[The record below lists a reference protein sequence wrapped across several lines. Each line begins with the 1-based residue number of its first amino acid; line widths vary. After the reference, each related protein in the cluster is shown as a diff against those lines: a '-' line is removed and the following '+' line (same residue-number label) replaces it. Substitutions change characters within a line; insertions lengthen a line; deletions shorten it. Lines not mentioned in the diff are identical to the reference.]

1 MKIKLLAFG
10 IARDIIGTPEYNLE
24 VKIQSNIGDLKQIL
38 MTQYQEFKKLKSI
51 KFAINE
57 NYQEDHFLLHEG
69 DEVVVIP
76 PVSGG

>member
-1 MKIKLLAFG
+1 MKIKLITFG
-10 IARDIIGTPEYNLE
+10 IAKEIIGAPECNLE
-24 VKIQSNIGDLKQIL
+24 VKVPCKIGDLKQIL
-38 MTQYQEFKKLKSI
+38 MTQYQEFKKLQSI

-69 DEVVVIP
+69 DEVVIIP